1 MNAIRDI
8 VEVKSNHIDYDLP
21 LGFSSGKVELIIMP
35 YAKGKMFQS
44 EKKQAKSSI
53 RGSLRKYSNPS
64 LIHIDKTICPPGAGM
79 LHASH
84 LIQVCRSK
92 V

>member
-64 LIHIDKTICPPGAGM
+64 LIHIEEKAWSMAAQDK
-79 LHASH
+79 HANS
-84 LIQVCRSK
+84 
-92 V
+92 

>member
-21 LGFSSGKVELIIMP
+21 HGFSSGKVELIIMP
-35 YAKGKMFQS
+35 YDKRKMFQS
-44 EKKQAKSSI
+44 EKKQSKASI

-64 LIHIDKTICPPGAGM
+64 LINIEKKAWSMAVRDK
-79 LHASH
+79 HANS
-84 LIQVCRSK
+84 
-92 V
+92 